1 MEFIAKWIVGHGLTG
16 GPDVSPIY
24 QASLTK
30 RQWYGPVPLTKIF
43 IAPSLNY
50 GDGPTPLLAVG
61 IRLKKTV
68 GIQHLG
74 TLHISIDL
82 HCCSNVLAI
91 VNRRGCPFP
100 KCMFQSPV
108 VAILLIL

>member
-1 MEFIAKWIVGHGLTG
+1 MEFIAAKWIVGYVTG
-16 GPDVSPIY
+16 SWRGPDVSPIY

-61 IRLKKTV
+61 IHFKKTV

-74 TLHISIDL
+74 TLHISID
-82 HCCSNVLAI
+82 
-91 VNRRGCPFP
+91 
-100 KCMFQSPV
+100 
-108 VAILLIL
+108 